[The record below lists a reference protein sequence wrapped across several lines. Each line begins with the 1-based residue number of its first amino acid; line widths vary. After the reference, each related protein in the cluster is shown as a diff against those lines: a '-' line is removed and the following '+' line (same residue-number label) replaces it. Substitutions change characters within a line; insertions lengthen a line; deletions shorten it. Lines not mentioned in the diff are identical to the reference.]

1 MSISSLQ
8 LDAFMEVVKLGS
20 FSLAAK
26 SLFVTQSALSQRI
39 GNLER
44 ELEAPLLIRG
54 DKEIKMT
61 ETGEKLWRYGKGRDQ
76 LESQFHSEV
85 SLEKGELGGAVNI
98 GSFSTYTRS
107 VLLPK
112 ISKIVEKHPKIHFNV
127 ESKEIRELAGLLK
140 SGVFD
145 FVFSTEPIKLQY
157 IESLLIGSEKNVLIE
172 SSKGSAKGI
181 YIDHDENDP
190 TTKNFWDLQKKGPG
204 EYRSIYFDEI
214 YAIIDAVGLGLGRAI
229 VPEHLVKGDKRVKIL
244 KNFVPLEVPIYL
256 CFHKQPISTKLH
268 SFLKDF
274 FT

>member
-1 MSISSLQ
+1 MSISSIQ
-8 LDAFMEVVKLGS
+8 LDAFMEVVRQGS

-26 SLFVTQSALSQRI
+26 SLYVTQSALSQRI

-85 SLEKGELGGAVNI
+85 SFEKGELGGAVNI

-112 ISKIVEKHPKIHFNV
+112 ISKIVKKHPKIHFNV

-140 SGVFD
+140 SG
-145 FVFSTEPIKLQY
+145 SSIINHPW
-157 IESLLIGSEKNVLIE
+157 LINP
-172 SSKGSAKGI
+172 
-181 YIDHDENDP
+181 D
-190 TTKNFWDLQKKGPG
+190 TCW
-204 EYRSIYFDEI
+204 
-214 YAIIDAVGLGLGRAI
+214 
-229 VPEHLVKGDKRVKIL
+229 
-244 KNFVPLEVPIYL
+244 
-256 CFHKQPISTKLH
+256 
-268 SFLKDF
+268 
-274 FT
+274 